1 MSETIY
7 LNGTLLPKNEASISP
22 EDRGFNFADG
32 VYEVIKYYGG
42 KPFRFDDHLERLKR
56 NLSEIRVDFD
66 EFAQLEPVFRQLL
79 EMNEL
84 AHHDAGIYVQITRG
98 SHQRAH
104 RFPENIKPTVY
115 AFAFPFKMK
124 PEQLRNGITVIT
136 AEDIRWLRCDIK
148 SIALLPN
155 VLFFQKAVEEGAG
168 ETIFMRDGIVTEA
181 THSNVL
187 AVRNGTVFSH
197 PNTNLILP
205 GITKKVVLEIC
216 REKGIPVVEEGIIA
230 EDLKLMDEVMV
241 VGTGSEITPV
251 IQVDGTMIGD
261 GKAGPVTRIVQSRFF
276 ELV

>member
-155 VLFFQKAVEEGAG
+155 VLFLQKAVEEGAG

>member
-7 LNGTLLPKNEASISP
+7 LSGTLLPKNEASISP

-155 VLFFQKAVEEGAG
+155 VLFLQKAVEEGAG

>member
-7 LNGTLLPKNEASISP
+7 LNGILLPKNEASISP

-155 VLFFQKAVEEGAG
+155 VLFLQKAVEEGAG